1 MRLLLAFCACAT
13 LYKRWAKPRAIL
25 VDSLKYPHDKKRRE
39 QGHTHRLP
47 LHGHVFN
54 PERREDGVQLRMG
67 EMAAGREGLAP
78 EAAPTMEMPRRR
90 RVTRR

>member
-1 MRLLLAFCACAT
+1 MTPTDSHRLL
-13 LYKRWAKPRAIL
+13 
-25 VDSLKYPHDKKRRE
+25 
-39 QGHTHRLP
+39 

-78 EAAPTMEMPRRR
+78 RGSPNDGDAAAAARHATMNYQ
-90 RVTRR
+90 